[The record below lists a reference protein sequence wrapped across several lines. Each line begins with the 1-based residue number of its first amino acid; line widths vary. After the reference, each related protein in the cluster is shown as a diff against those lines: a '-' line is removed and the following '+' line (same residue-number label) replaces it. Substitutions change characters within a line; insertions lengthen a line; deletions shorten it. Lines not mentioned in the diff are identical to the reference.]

1 MSLAVIRDVRVAA
14 AHDGDAELMVTLEY
28 ENGGTSLVAL
38 DEYAAR
44 TLLESCAAT
53 SPEGLIGA
61 GWEKVR
67 DALVASS
74 QRYAGVPAQE
84 HSGGE

>member
-1 MSLAVIRDVRVAA
+1 MSQATIRDVRIAA
-14 AHDGDAELMVTLEY
+14 AHDGDAELMVTLQY
-28 ENGGTSLVAL
+28 DNGGTTLVAL

-74 QRYAGVPAQE
+74 QRFAGTAAQQ
-84 HSGGE
+84 HSGG

>member
-1 MSLAVIRDVRVAA
+1 MSLAVIRNVRVAA

-38 DEYAAR
+38 DEFAAR

-74 QRYAGVPAQE
+74 QRYAGAPAE
-84 HSGGE
+84 KHSGG

>member
-1 MSLAVIRDVRVAA
+1 MSLAVIREVRIAA

-38 DEYAAR
+38 DEFAAR

-53 SPEGLIGA
+53 SPEGLVGA

-67 DALVASS
+67 DALVTSS
-74 QRYAGVPAQE
+74 QRYAGAPANE
-84 HSGGE
+84 LSGGE